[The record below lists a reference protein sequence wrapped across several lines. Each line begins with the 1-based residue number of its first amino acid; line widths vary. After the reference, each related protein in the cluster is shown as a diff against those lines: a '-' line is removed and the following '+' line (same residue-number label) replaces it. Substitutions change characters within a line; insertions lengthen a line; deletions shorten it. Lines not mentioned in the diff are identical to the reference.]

1 MSGLEL
7 FRSGYGAVQ
16 LVLPHLISERV
27 AGLRLDDRAAAVVR
41 VLGARHLLQA
51 VAVSAVQAVAEQ
63 GSSLSGTAHRLGAA
77 VDVLHSASMVLLALA
92 DAKRRRAAL
101 MDAAVACLFAA
112 AEFSASRQRGMPRSG
127 R

>member
-1 MSGLEL
+1 MRGLEL

-27 AGLRLDDRAAAVVR
+27 AGLRLDDRGAAVVR

-63 GSSLSGTAHRLGAA
+63 GSSLAATVHRLGAA
-77 VDVLHSASMVLLALA
+77 VDALHSASMVLLALA

-101 MDAAVACLFAA
+101 TDAAVAGFFAA
-112 AEFSASRQRGMPRSG
+112 AELYAGRQSGISRPG